1 MSDAPL
7 LSVRDLVKEFI
18 LRRTSW
24 RGLPSIVQAVSG
36 VSFDLQRGEVL
47 SIVGESGCGKST
59 TARCVTRLTEP
70 TSGSVQLDGVELLE
84 LGSSEL
90 RAERRR
96 FQMVFQDP
104 AASLNPRM
112 TVGEIISEPL
122 LVHGVAASQRKHR
135 VDELLDLVQL
145 GTVAADR
152 HPHQFSGGQRQRIG
166 IARALA
172 LQPELVVLDEPVS
185 ALDVSIQAEIIRLL
199 QRLRDELG
207 LAYLFIAHDLSVVR
221 HLSDRVAVMY
231 LGKIVEMAPVADVFQ
246 RPAHPYT
253 AALLS
258 AAPIPDPLIERD
270 RKRIVLQGDPPTPIN
285 PPSGCRF
292 RTRCWRADELCAN
305 VEPPLNDIID
315 GHAVACHHD
324 LWSTP
329 MPVTVTSGLHSPPS
343 GLTA

>member
-1 MSDAPL
+1 VSDAPL

-18 LRRTSW
+18 MRRTSW

-36 VSFDLQRGEVL
+36 VSFDIQRGEVL

-70 TSGSVQLDGVELLE
+70 TSGAVTFDGVELTTLSA
-84 LGSSEL
+84 GDL
-90 RAERRR
+90 RSARRR

-112 TVGEIISEPL
+112 TVGDIIGEPL
-122 LVHGVAASQRKHR
+122 LVHGVDAARRKER
-135 VDELLDLVQL
+135 VDELLGLVQL

-172 LQPELVVLDEPVS
+172 LEPDLVVLDEPVS

-231 LGKIVEMAPVADVFQ
+231 LGKIVEIAPVADLFQ

-253 AALLS
+253 GALLS

-270 RKRIVLQGDPPTPIN
+270 RKRIVLEGDPPTPIN

-292 RTRCWRADELCAN
+292 RTRCWRADALCAD
-305 VEPPLNDIID
+305 VEPPLAELEG

-324 LWSTP
+324 LWATP
-329 MPVTVTSGLHSPPS
+329 QPVTISPDLSTTP
-343 GLTA
+343 

>member
-1 MSDAPL
+1 MTDAPL

-18 LRRTSW
+18 MRRTSW

-36 VSFDLQRGEVL
+36 VSFDIQRGEVL

-59 TARCVTRLTEP
+59 TARCVTRLIEP
-70 TSGSVQLDGVELLE
+70 TSGSVTLDGVDLMAL
-84 LGSSEL
+84 SPSAL
-90 RAERRR
+90 RSARRR

-112 TVGEIISEPL
+112 TVGDIIGEPL
-122 LVHGVAASQRKHR
+122 LVHGVDAARRRER

-172 LQPELVVLDEPVS
+172 LEPDLVVLDEPVS

-199 QRLRDELG
+199 QRLRRELG

-231 LGKIVEMAPVADVFQ
+231 LGKIVEMAPVAELFQ

-253 AALLS
+253 GALLS

-305 VEPPLNDIID
+305 IEPPLAEIAG
-315 GHAVACHHD
+315 GHTVACHHD
-324 LWSTP
+324 LWATP
-329 MPVTVTSGLHSPPS
+329 IPVTVTSGIGATP
-343 GLTA
+343 

>member
-70 TSGSVQLDGVELLE
+70 TSGSVRLDGVELME
-84 LGSSEL
+84 LGGNEL

-112 TVGEIISEPL
+112 TVGEIIGEPL
-122 LVHGVAASQRKHR
+122 LVHGVHASQRKQR

-199 QRLRDELG
+199 QRLRTELG

-305 VEPPLNDIID
+305 VEPPLTDIVD

-324 LWSTP
+324 LWATP
-329 MPVTVTSGLHSPPS
+329 MPVTSTSALQSPSSGVT
-343 GLTA
+343 A